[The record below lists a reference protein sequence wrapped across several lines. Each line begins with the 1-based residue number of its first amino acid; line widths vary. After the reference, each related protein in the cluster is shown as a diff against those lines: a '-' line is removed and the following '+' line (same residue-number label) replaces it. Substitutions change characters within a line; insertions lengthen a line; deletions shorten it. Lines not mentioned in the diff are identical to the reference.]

1 MKKYSEYLAEQYKPM
16 TAEQYDEWQK
26 VAENGFLDAT
36 SEGVNQ
42 LVDEIA
48 YLRSVLAE
56 CYMWMGRKVH
66 SGSVTK
72 KYQWAMREAYR
83 IRQEDKE

>member
-16 TAEQYDEWQK
+16 TAEELKSLKDFGNSTEK
-26 VAENGFLDAT
+26 EL
-36 SEGVNQ
+36 
-42 LVDEIA
+42 LKEIM

-56 CYMWMGRKVH
+56 CYLWMGRKVH
-66 SGSVTK
+66 SGGITK
-72 KYQWAMREAYR
+72 KYRWAMAECYR

>member
-1 MKKYSEYLAEQYKPM
+1 MKKYSEYLAEQYEPL
-16 TAEQYDEWQK
+16 TAEEWK
-26 VAENGFLDAT
+26 FWFEASEHGMDAT
-36 SEGVNQ
+36 NEGLNQ

>member
-1 MKKYSEYLAEQYKPM
+1 LLK
-16 TAEQYDEWQK
+16 
-26 VAENGFLDAT
+26 
-36 SEGVNQ
+36 
-42 LVDEIA
+42 EIM

-72 KYQWAMREAYR
+72 KYQWAMRECHR

>member
-16 TAEQYDEWQK
+16 TAEELRSLKEFGNSDEK
-26 VAENGFLDAT
+26 DL
-36 SEGVNQ
+36 
-42 LVDEIA
+42 LKEIM

-72 KYQWAMREAYR
+72 NYQWAMRECYR

>member
-1 MKKYSEYLAEQYKPM
+1 MKKYSEYLAEQYTPM
-16 TAEQYDEWQK
+16 TAEEWKDWFEQT
-26 VAENGFLDAT
+26 DDRDY
-36 SEGVNQ
+36 EGVDK
-42 LVDEIA
+42 LVDEIK

-72 KYQWAMREAYR
+72 KYQWAMRECYR